1 MKTLNLWHTPYRE
14 MWERQRAWQQE
25 VRSGGEQLIV
35 CTEHLPVYTLGK
47 HGKEANVLHLPE
59 GVECIRIDRGGD
71 VTWHG
76 PGQLTLYPI
85 VDLKLLRLGVKEYVS
100 LLEQA
105 VIDTLENYG
114 IKGERVEGATGV
126 WLETGTPRERKICAI
141 GVKVSHGVTM
151 HGLALNVSNSIAP
164 FAAIHPCGFTDKG
177 VTTIALELPDTQAI
191 PGVAEVAA
199 RIAPRLEALLT
210 QKQ

>member
-1 MKTLNLWHTPYRE
+1 
-14 MWERQRAWQQE
+14 
-25 VRSGGEQLIV
+25 
-35 CTEHLPVYTLGK
+35 
-47 HGKEANVLHLPE
+47 LPE

-85 VDLKLLRLGVKEYVS
+85 VDLKLLRLGVKEYGS
-100 LLEQA
+100 LREQA
-105 VIDTLENYG
+105 VIDTLEHYG

-177 VTTIALELPDTQAI
+177 VTTIVLELPDTQAV
-191 PGVAEVAA
+191 PDVAEVAA
-199 RIAPRLEALLT
+199 RIAPRLETLLT